1 MQSPPPLLIQANAP
15 RPNHPADHASDI
27 RPIAMRFAG
36 AAACFTLLVMVGE
49 LPLLLKFF
57 ANLWT
62 RPQYDFYP
70 LILVAAAY
78 LAWDR
83 LREVPFPQPT
93 ADARRAGAALLAAAA
108 VLLLV
113 GLVLLVRLLGGVSA
127 WLALAGCALWIG
139 GYGLA
144 RLLLP
149 SLVLLAT
156 IIPPPFQWDEQLAL
170 TLRKWAVFAS
180 GRVLDWMQVPHV
192 VTGTLINIAG
202 HRLGV
207 EGACSGIHS
216 LMAVLAVTLMLG
228 FWWRRPVWR
237 IAALVACSVVFV
249 MWANVLRIAL
259 GALLIIRWKID
270 ILSGS
275 AHELLGLI
283 LFLICIALGASLDQL
298 LLLLRPEKPHDT
310 SPRPAVASN
319 AAPAVL
325 TTPGRIGWC
334 IGAAFVLVGIVGQ
347 ARVGGLW
354 KGSALPADATF
365 NLPASLA
372 GWQRVEGSEQVIG
385 RPEVLGTYSSIW
397 TFRNG
402 SQSVLVAL
410 DYPFP
415 GYHQLGNCYSASGW
429 SIAADQLYG
438 QPTMAGA
445 AGSFRELRLQR
456 PSPAYADLFYS
467 CCNEQGQWLSP
478 QEWAQGQGLRWA
490 LRFSYELAK
499 SPQAY
504 QVQVLGQ
511 GFEPITEQQRV
522 QMRQLF
528 LAARQEFAAQLVQ
541 KVEGRP

>member
-1 MQSPPPLLIQANAP
+1 M
-15 RPNHPADHASDI
+15 
-27 RPIAMRFAG
+27 
-36 AAACFTLLVMVGE
+36 LLVMLGE
-49 LPLLLKFF
+49 LPLLIKFF
-57 ANLWT
+57 ANLWE

-70 LILVAAAY
+70 LILAAAAY

-83 LREVPFPQPT
+83 LRDAPIPRPT
-93 ADARRAGAALLAAAA
+93 AAGRRAGAALLAVAL
-108 VLLLV
+108 VLLLIA
-113 GLVLLVRLLGGVSA
+113 LVLLVRLLGGVSA

-139 GYGLA
+139 GYGLL

-149 SLVLLAT
+149 ALVLLAT

-180 GRVLDWMQVPHV
+180 GRVLDWMRVPHV

-207 EGACSGIHS
+207 ESACSGIHS

-275 AHELLGLI
+275 AHELLGLVLFI
-283 LFLICIALGASLDQL
+283 LCIALGASLDQL
-298 LLLLRPEKPHDT
+298 FILWRPDKPHDAPT
-310 SPRPAVASN
+310 PAAPSQAN
-319 AAPAVL
+319 AALLPS
-325 TTPGRIGWC
+325 PGTIGWSL
-334 IGAAFVLVGIVGQ
+334 GAAFILIGIFAQV
-347 ARVGGLW
+347 RVGGLW
-354 KGSALPADATF
+354 KGSNLPTNATF
-365 NLPASLA
+365 NLPATLA
-372 GWQRVEGSEQVIG
+372 GWQRVDGSEQVIG
-385 RPEVLGTYSSIW
+385 RPEVLGAYSSIW

-402 SQSVLVAL
+402 SQSVLVAM

-415 GYHQLGNCYSASGW
+415 GYHQLGNCYMASGW
-429 SIAADQLYG
+429 SIATDQLYG
-438 QPTMAGA
+438 QPSTAGP
-445 AGSFRELRLQR
+445 AGTFRELRLQR

-490 LRFSYELAK
+490 VRFSYELAK

-511 GFEPITEQQRV
+511 GFEPITDQQRA

-528 LAARQEFAAQLVQ
+528 LAARQEFAAQLVRQ
-541 KVEGRP
+541 VGGRP